1 VKTSTPN
8 FLSPKKVFIAPPGWR
23 KKKGMSTREVF
34 AVAAFFLSH
43 ALGLALPNTS
53 AGRVEIHQEQDKLRI
68 DVNGRHFTDYIFQGY
83 SRPILFPILG
93 PGGAKM
99 TRNYPLAE
107 GENEDHDHIHH
118 KSFWWG
124 HGDMNGV
131 DFWAESKDAKN
142 AGKVVQEEFVKV
154 ASGTTGIIGTK
165 NKYLDK
171 DGKVICTDERTLK
184 IYSGEPGQT
193 FDFEITLHAS
203 NGDLTFGD
211 TKEGTM
217 AMRLA
222 ETMRLKGKVGH
233 GHIVNSEGVRDDATW
248 GKHAKWVD
256 YYGPV
261 DGKTVGVAIFDHP
274 SNLRHPTTW
283 HVRDYGLFAANPFGL
298 HDFEKKPPE
307 TGNHTVKAGQKITF
321 KYRFYIHSGDE
332 KEAKVKEAYEK
343 YVSELPS
350 VLNDQIKQI
359 KLDTVK

>member
-1 VKTSTPN
+1 
-8 FLSPKKVFIAPPGWR
+8 
-23 KKKGMSTREVF
+23 MSTKEVF
-34 AVAAFFLSH
+34 TAAALLFCH
-43 ALGLALPNTS
+43 AIGLALPSVS
-53 AGRVEIHQEQDKLRI
+53 AGRVDLHQEQGKVRI
-68 DVNGRHFTDYIFQGY
+68 DVNGQHFTDFIFEGY

-99 TRNYPLAE
+99 TRNYPLAP
-107 GENEDHDHIHH
+107 GENEDHDHPHH

-131 DFWAESKDAKN
+131 DFWAEGKDAKN
-142 AGKVVQEEFVKV
+142 AGTVVQQEFTKV

-171 DGKVICTDERTLK
+171 DGKQICTDERTLK
-184 IYSGEPGQT
+184 VYSNGPGQM
-193 FDFEITLHAS
+193 FDFDITLHAS

-222 ETMRLKGKVGH
+222 ETMRLKGKVGK

-248 GKHAKWVD
+248 GKHANWVD

-274 SNLRHPTTW
+274 SNPRHPTTW

-298 HDFEKKPPE
+298 HDFEKTPAG
-307 TGNHTVKAGQKITF
+307 TGNLTVKAGEKITF
-321 KYRFYIHSGDE
+321 RYRFYIHSGDE

-343 YVSELPS
+343 YAKEPKE
-350 VLNDQIKQI
+350 VLDDKVHILK
-359 KLDTVK
+359 